1 MGPRGNVLDPRS
13 KDVLASVV
21 VAYIRSAVPVSSRQ
35 LTKGGRF
42 ALSPASL
49 RNAMADLEDLGFLTH
64 PHVSAGRVPT
74 DLGYRTFVNEL
85 MTLTEPSPE
94 EKRTIAAQVESEPGE
109 LDKFLHTAS
118 RILSRLTGEVAVVS
132 APDSGRFVLQSVH
145 LTRVA
150 EAKILVVQVS
160 DTGLVDTRLIETSED
175 YSTPELE
182 TVSRRLT
189 ADFAGKTLLE
199 IQQLLLSG
207 LMEEKVLFD
216 EALRKTLELGQKAF
230 SQPEEDAGGD
240 VIVEGTETMLEKPEF
255 ARDLESLRRMFRA
268 LDEKA
273 RLIRLLSDC
282 LSQPG
287 LSVVIGSES
296 SFTGETNSSIIAAA
310 YGTGNRVL
318 GAIGVIGPRRMEYA
332 RIVPMVE
339 EVGRVLSNRL
349 KEEGS

>member
-1 MGPRGNVLDPRS
+1 MGPKGNVLDPRS

-21 VAYIRSAVPVSSRQ
+21 VAYIRSAMPVSSRQ
-35 LTKGGRF
+35 LTKAGNF
-42 ALSPASL
+42 SLSTASL

-64 PHVSAGRVPT
+64 PHVSAGRIPT
-74 DLGYRTFVNEL
+74 DLGYRTFVNDL
-85 MTLTEPSPE
+85 MTLTEPSAE
-94 EKRTIAAQVESEPGE
+94 EKKSISEKVDSEPGE

-132 APDSGRFVLQSVH
+132 VPDSNCFVLQSVH

-150 EAKILVVQVS
+150 EAKVLVVQVS
-160 DTGLVDTRLIETSED
+160 NTGLVDTRLIETPED
-175 YSTPELE
+175 YSLGELE
-182 TVSRRLT
+182 SISRRLT
-189 ADFAGKTLLE
+189 TDFAGKTLLE
-199 IQQLLLSG
+199 IQQLLVAG

-216 EALRKTLELGQKAF
+216 EALRKALEIGQKAF
-230 SQPEEDAGGD
+230 FDPEAEPGGD
-240 VIVEGTETMLEKPEF
+240 VIVEGTENILEKPEF

-287 LSVVIGSES
+287 LSVVIGSEN
-296 SFTGETNSSIIAAA
+296 SFTGETHSSIIAAA
-310 YGTGNRVL
+310 YGTGSRVL

-339 EVGRVLSNRL
+339 EVSRVLTKRL

>member
-1 MGPRGNVLDPRS
+1 MGPKASVLDPRS
-13 KDVLASVV
+13 RDVLASVV

-42 ALSPASL
+42 DLSPASL

-74 DLGYRTFVNEL
+74 DLGYRTFVNEM
-85 MTLTEPSPE
+85 MTVTAPSPE
-94 EKRTIAAQVESEPGE
+94 EKKAITTEVESEPGE

-118 RILSRLTGEVAVVS
+118 RVLSRMTGEVAVVS
-132 APDSGRFVLQSVH
+132 APDSARFVLQSVH

-150 EAKILVVQVS
+150 EAKVLVVQVS

-175 YSTPELE
+175 YTGPDLE
-182 TVSRRLT
+182 SISRRLT
-189 ADFAGKTLLE
+189 ADFAGKTLSE
-199 IQQLLLSG
+199 IQQLLLTG

-216 EALRKTLELGQKAF
+216 EALRKALELGRRAF
-230 SQPEEDAGGD
+230 SEPEPGGEGE

-255 ARDLESLRRMFRA
+255 GKDLEALRRMFRA

-273 RLIRLLSDC
+273 RLVRLLSDC
-282 LSQPG
+282 LMQPG

-296 SFTGETNSSIIAAA
+296 SFTRETNSSIVAAA
-310 YGTGNRVL
+310 YGTGSRIL

-339 EVGRVLSNRL
+339 EVSRVLTRRL